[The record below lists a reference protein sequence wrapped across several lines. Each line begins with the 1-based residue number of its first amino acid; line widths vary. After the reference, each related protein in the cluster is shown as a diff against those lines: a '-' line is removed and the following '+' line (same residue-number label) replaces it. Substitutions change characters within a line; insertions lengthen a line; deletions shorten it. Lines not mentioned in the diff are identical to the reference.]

1 MSQVEVSRQSVIPRH
16 PRASE
21 SYMTL
26 SFARSNELQNR
37 AKTIEDTNEKVH
49 WGATADSGQ
58 TS

>member
-1 MSQVEVSRQSVIPRH
+1 
-16 PRASE
+16 
-21 SYMTL
+21 MTL
-26 SFARSNELQNR
+26 SFAPSNELQNR